1 MKTGSVEDKTKG
13 QHFTFYNT
21 LTSYCSGRF
30 GLLYSLCAVVV
41 WLLFKEVRQAY
52 NLCDYKGSIP
62 ELALYYKVTW
72 MTSRFVPHARELGR
86 EVFFDR
92 VLYMHV
98 RDFEFLILEMA
109 RTRIFKQKSGAL

>member
-1 MKTGSVEDKTKG
+1 
-13 QHFTFYNT
+13 
-21 LTSYCSGRF
+21 LAC
-30 GLLYSLCAVVV
+30 YSLCAVVV
-41 WLLFKEVRQAY
+41 WWLFKEVRQAY

-62 ELALYYKVTW
+62 ELAPYYKVTW
-72 MTSRFVPHARELGR
+72 MTSTLVPHAWELGR
-86 EVFFDR
+86 EEFFDR